1 MTKKNTPQKAKT
13 WTPYPSPAPGFSP
26 VLFWWSRITNLFS
39 FLWGVFFG
47 HVSYVPNGASV
58 SGLSILNCPFGFLWI
73 VFVLC
78 LVSPMLPVS
87 LDCLRPVSCR
97 DTGNIRLTRHRTKTI
112 QRHWQHWAHKTQND
126 DNPETLAILGSQDTG
141 RRQSRDTGNIG
152 LTRHRTKT
160 NKNTTQHRRWVTQ
173 IPPKTGGETC
183 DREG

>member
-1 MTKKNTPQKAKT
+1 MDNPETLATLGSQDT
-13 WTPYPSPAPGFSP
+13 GRRHS
-26 VLFWWSRITNLFS
+26 
-39 FLWGVFFG
+39 
-47 HVSYVPNGASV
+47 
-58 SGLSILNCPFGFLWI
+58 
-73 VFVLC
+73 
-78 LVSPMLPVS
+78 
-87 LDCLRPVSCR
+87 R
-97 DTGNIRLTRHRTKTI
+97 DTGNIGLKRHRTKTI